1 MYKIS
6 ELLCLLL
13 LIVVSVRDIQSR
25 KVSVLLLTAAGLAG
39 LIYQVCIGQMDR
51 LLIAGGAAVGGVF
64 LLISKV
70 TREGFGYGDSIGI
83 GILGVFLGFLKILTV
98 LSISFF
104 LLLCVSIPVLWR
116 KKMSKKYT
124 IPFYPFLT
132 CGYLCLLWIE
142 RMSL

>member
-6 ELLCLLL
+6 EILCLLL
-13 LIVVSVRDIQSR
+13 LMVVSVKDVQSR
-25 KVSVLLLTAAGLAG
+25 KVSALLLTAAGLACMM
-39 LIYQVCIGQMDR
+39 YQICVGKMDW

-70 TREGFGYGDSIGI
+70 TGEGVGYGDSIGI
-83 GILGVFLGFLKILTV
+83 GILGIFLGFLKVLTV

-124 IPFYPFLT
+124 LPFYPFLT
-132 CGYLCLLWIE
+132 GGYLCLLWIE
-142 RMSL
+142 RASL